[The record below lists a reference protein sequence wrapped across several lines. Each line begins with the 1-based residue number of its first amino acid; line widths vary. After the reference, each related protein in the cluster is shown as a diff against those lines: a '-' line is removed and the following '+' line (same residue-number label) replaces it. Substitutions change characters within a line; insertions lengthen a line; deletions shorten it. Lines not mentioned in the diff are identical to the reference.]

1 MSTRVVL
8 AYSGGLKASAAI
20 PSLIETHRAQVIA
33 VALDLGQ
40 GDDLAEVRQ
49 RALAAGALR
58 CHVVDAR
65 EEFARDFI
73 VPSLKAG
80 ALLEGRYPISTALG
94 RAVIAKTLVTIA
106 HVEDAKMVAHA
117 GTGRDHLRLT
127 GAIHAIDPSLKV
139 VACAENMNLTQG
151 HLADIAERH
160 HIASPD
166 SATHVDRNLW
176 GRIIGQWSDADG
188 VEPPENIFALTRQ
201 PDRTPDRE
209 ASVEIEFARGLPVAL
224 NGVPMPPA
232 ELIESLTT
240 ISAEHGVG
248 RLRRITAREDGR
260 VSRVLYE
267 APAAVVLHAAHE
279 ELQRSTTPGAV
290 QRFVPA
296 VSAAYVDVIDRG
308 EWFSNLR
315 PALDAFVN
323 HVQQTVT
330 GVVRLK
336 LFKGGV
342 AASGI
347 SQPATA
353 KS

>member
-20 PSLIETHRAQVIA
+20 PSLIETHRAQVVA
-33 VALDLGQ
+33 LALDLGQ
-40 GDDLAEVRQ
+40 GDDLTEVRQ
-49 RALAAGALR
+49 RALAAGAVR

-65 EEFARDFI
+65 EEFARDFL

-80 ALLEGRYPISTALG
+80 ALLDGRYPMPTALG

-106 HVEDAKMVAHA
+106 QVENAKAVAHA
-117 GTGRDHLRLT
+117 GTGRDQFRLT
-127 GAIHAIDPSLKV
+127 GAVHAIDPSLKV
-139 VACAENMNLTQG
+139 VACGETSNLSQAD
-151 HLADIAERH
+151 LANIAERH

-176 GRIIGQWSDADG
+176 GRTVGRWSDPDA
-188 VEPPENIFALTRQ
+188 VEPPESIFALTRL
-201 PDRTPDRE
+201 PDAGPTQE
-209 ASVEIEFARGLPVAL
+209 ALVEIEFARGVPIAL

-240 ISAEHGVG
+240 IGAEHGVG
-248 RLRRITAREDGR
+248 RLQRVRAREDGR
-260 VSRVLYE
+260 VSHVFYE
-267 APAAVVLHAAHE
+267 APAAVLLHTAHA
-279 ELQRSTTPGAV
+279 ELQRSTSPGAV
-290 QRFVPA
+290 QRFVPT
-296 VSAAYVDVIDRG
+296 VSAAYVDAIDRG

-323 HVQQTVT
+323 QVQQTVT
-330 GVVRLK
+330 GVVRVK

-342 AASGI
+342 TASGI